1 MLNAAPVASKT
12 SPRPDAIVNRSP
24 FYYGWVILIA
34 ATFGQIMTSP
44 GQTYVNSIF
53 IEHFIRDLD
62 LSRAL
67 VSTLYTAGTL
77 LASLALP
84 WIGRQLDLRGQR
96 VMVVMISVIFGLSC
110 IWMSFVHSAWMLLI
124 GFTLVRMWGQGSLSL
139 VSTNVIN
146 QWWVRRRGPLLGIS
160 GVAVA
165 LLGVGGFPNLVNWLI
180 PLYGWRNTCIL
191 LGCVLI
197 LVMAPVGYLFYRN
210 RPEDHNLLPDGV
222 PHAAPSEQAGETA
235 VAPSQF
241 QEEHWTLQEAM
252 RTPIYWLF
260 TAGLAS
266 ISMLGTGLQFHIVSI
281 FADNGLSS
289 GLAAAAYVPV
299 AITSAVANLASG
311 FLVDRVRL
319 RVIMAIAL
327 LLQAVS
333 LWMVSYLSWIVLAM
347 LFGVVIGATSG
358 LMRTVS
364 TVAWAKYY
372 GRRHLGSI
380 SGVTSTVL
388 VASSALGPMP
398 MGLARDL
405 LGSYTLTLA
414 ILAIIPLLLAVA
426 SLFVESP
433 SKTPTPT
440 A

>member
-1 MLNAAPVASKT
+1 MLDAPTLDTNAKP
-12 SPRPDAIVNRSP
+12 PRDAIVNRSP
-24 FYYGWVILIA
+24 VFYGWVILLA

-53 IEHFIRDLD
+53 IEYFIRDLEI
-62 LSRAL
+62 SRTL
-67 VSTLYTAGTL
+67 VSTLYTVGTL
-77 LASLALP
+77 VASLALP
-84 WIGRQLDLRGQR
+84 WVGRQVDLRGQR
-96 VMVVMISVIFGLSC
+96 VMVVAISVSFGLAC
-110 IWMSFVHSAWMLLI
+110 LYMGFVHSALMLLV
-124 GFTLVRMWGQGSLSL
+124 GFTLLRMLGQGSLSL

-165 LLGVGGFPNLVNWLI
+165 LIGVGGFPNLVNWMI
-180 PLYGWRNTCIL
+180 PLYGWRATYFL
-191 LGCVLI
+191 LGAVLI

-210 RPEDHNLLPDGV
+210 RPEEHGLLPDGMRTDGATPGV
-222 PHAAPSEQAGETA
+222 ASTAPRFSEDN
-235 VAPSQF
+235 
-241 QEEHWTLQEAM
+241 WTLREAI
-252 RTPIYWLF
+252 RTPVYWVF

-266 ISMLGTGLQFHIVSI
+266 ISMLGTGMQFHVVSI

-289 GLAAAAYVPV
+289 TLAAASYVPV
-299 AITSAVANLASG
+299 AITSAAANLASG

-333 LWMVSYLSWIVLAM
+333 LWMVSYLNVVALAM

-388 VASSALGPMP
+388 VASSALGPLP

-405 LGSYTLTLA
+405 LGSYTVTLA
-414 ILAIIPLLLAVA
+414 VLAVIPMALAVA
-426 SLFVESP
+426 SLFVDRPARRAE
-433 SKTPTPT
+433 
-440 A
+440 AR

>member
-1 MLNAAPVASKT
+1 MLDAPTLDTNAKP
-12 SPRPDAIVNRSP
+12 PRDAIVNRSP
-24 FYYGWVILIA
+24 VFYGWVILLA

-53 IEHFIRDLD
+53 IEYFIRDLEI
-62 LSRAL
+62 SRTL
-67 VSTLYTAGTL
+67 VSTLYTVGTL
-77 LASLALP
+77 VASLALP
-84 WIGRQLDLRGQR
+84 WVGRQVDLRGQR
-96 VMVVMISVIFGLSC
+96 VMVVAISVSFGLAC
-110 IWMSFVHSAWMLLI
+110 LYMGFVHSALMLLV
-124 GFTLVRMWGQGSLSL
+124 GFTLLRMLGQGSLSL

-165 LLGVGGFPNLVNWLI
+165 LIGVGGFPNLVNWMI
-180 PLYGWRNTCIL
+180 PLYGWRVTYFL
-191 LGCVLI
+191 LGAVLI

-210 RPEDHNLLPDGV
+210 RPEEHGLLPDGMRTDGAT
-222 PHAAPSEQAGETA
+222 PGAASTAPRFSEDN
-235 VAPSQF
+235 
-241 QEEHWTLQEAM
+241 WTLREAI
-252 RTPIYWLF
+252 RTPVYWVF

-266 ISMLGTGLQFHIVSI
+266 ISMLGTGMQFHVVSI

-289 GLAAAAYVPV
+289 TLAAASYVPV
-299 AITSAVANLASG
+299 AITSAAANLASG

-333 LWMVSYLSWIVLAM
+333 LWMVSYLNVVALAM

-388 VASSALGPMP
+388 VASSALGPLP

-405 LGSYTLTLA
+405 LGSYTVTLA
-414 ILAIIPLLLAVA
+414 VLAVIPMALAVA
-426 SLFVESP
+426 SLFVDRPARRAE
-433 SKTPTPT
+433 
-440 A
+440 AR